1 MALSVIGSGLGRT
14 GTLSLKPAL
23 EALGVG
29 RCYHMVEAMAEM
41 DAATLQWSAAAAGRP
56 SWPAIFKGYSACV
69 DWPAVTFY
77 HQLAAF
83 YPEARVVHTERDPEE
98 WFASAE
104 ATIFRV
110 IDARPP
116 SPWRDMVREVVL
128 GRFGGR
134 HNDRDH
140 AIARYRAHNEEVRL
154 LIPPER
160 LLVYHVSQGWGPL
173 CAFLDR
179 PEPDGPMP
187 SANSREDFLSR
198 YPSPQGGPGE
208 PTAQG

>member
-1 MALSVIGSGLGRT
+1 MALNLIGSGLGRT
-14 GTLSLKPAL
+14 GTLSLKLAL

-29 RCYHMVEAMAEM
+29 RCYHMVEALAEM
-41 DAATLQWSAAAAGRP
+41 DTAAARWSAAAAGRP
-56 SWPAIFKGYSACV
+56 DWPAIFKGFSACV

-77 HQLAAF
+77 RELAAF
-83 YPEARVVHTERDPEE
+83 YPQAKVVHTERDPDE

-110 IDARPP
+110 IDARAP

-140 AIARYRAHNEEVRL
+140 AIALYRAHNEEVRRV
-154 LIPPER
+154 IPPER

-173 CAFLDR
+173 CAFLGR
-179 PEPDGPMP
+179 PEPAEPMP
-187 SANSREDFLSR
+187 SANARDDFLSR
-198 YPSPQGGPGE
+198 YPGE
-208 PTAQG
+208 VRGVGERN